1 MGEDM
6 VRKLQRKCRIKLRV
20 LREKPRFV
28 LGYVMDALFTWVLG
42 LTIAILGLVLFPAL
56 APSGAVSGVK
66 LPPLSEMVNVDKA
79 GQVVSEL
86 IEKMRQFSWSGFMR
100 FLKEDVPGDLKRLFV
115 GLCELVKRW
124 RELLEQFVAL
134 LLAPRKILERMH
146 AFWERHKVKIKA
158 VATKALGVAISFLL
172 FRLLMYVGPYL
183 DFPILTIWG
192 VNAGFFVLQW
202 CIALIS
208 PSIARNLRMKL
219 GEVWMAKKKKKL
231 HAAGETFIANVRDA
245 MESNRKAAEDG
256 YEYNVGRTDNEKE
269 GQDSGGGL
277 GAFGGAPSANGGGG

>member
-1 MGEDM
+1 M
-6 VRKLQRKCRIKLRV
+6 Q
-20 LREKPRFV
+20 FV
-28 LGYVMDALFTWVLG
+28 SN
-42 LTIAILGLVLFPAL
+42 I
-56 APSGAVSGVK
+56 
-66 LPPLSEMVNVDKA
+66 
-79 GQVVSEL
+79 
-86 IEKMRQFSWSGFMR
+86 IEKMRQFSWDGFWR
-100 FLKEDVPGDLKRLFV
+100 FVREDIPGDLRRLFV
-115 GLCELVKRW
+115 GLCDLVKRW

-134 LLAPRKILERMH
+134 LLAPQKILERMH

-256 YEYNVGRTDNEKE
+256 YEYDVGGTDNEKE

-277 GAFGGAPSANGGGG
+277 GAVGGAPSANGGGG